1 MESIQI
7 AGKNF
12 ELASPWKRLSALFI
26 DVLFLICFTCVII
39 VAALVLR
46 IILLLIME
54 HVINFVWYV
63 LQQYHSMIGADNL
76 PSITLIIG
84 TVTIDLYR
92 YVVYLVPENF
102 SWVGLIMRYCFPLL
116 GLWIFGLL
124 FMDGYK
130 NGQSPGKSALNI
142 QVRSLKDGKPCGF
155 KDAFIRRF
163 IGIFQPLDFFF
174 TFGKKRQRLGD
185 KFAETVVV
193 EEVWVEL
200 EPTAENSIQIA
211 GKSLEL
217 ADRLTRLFAL
227 SIDVLILLLVNF
239 GLFLPFF
246 CTAMIRAN
254 VIQTNVP
261 ADTIMANMNLY
272 FLAFTSYAT
281 VPTYWKVLD
290 FLTISLW
297 ILGLFFMDGFNGQG
311 PGKRI
316 AGIQVRSLK
325 DGKPCGFKD
334 AFIRR
339 FIGVLQ
345 PLDFFFTFGKKRQRL
360 GGKLTGTVVVK
371 QVPEEI
377 VQIVPEKAVPQP
389 NKIEEELETV
399 MHKMENEISAA
410 RQKVE
415 VSISAEKRF
424 QNEHEKNLAQAEQ
437 CYKNAADALKI
448 GREDSAREELK
459 KREEYLR
466 LAEQQKKQWEEQK
479 QSVEDFNDV
488 LVSLQQEMMAA
499 EVRGTTVLAQHRN
512 VATEAYLRET
522 LKEMRDSKAFEK
534 VVDLEQDAIE
544 DVILAK
550 AMTEADNITH
560 QDIALEREF
569 LDYAEER
576 SIDEELA
583 VLQEGIDKE
592 A

>member
-12 ELASPWKRLSALFI
+12 ELASPWKRLFALFI
-26 DVLFLICFTCVII
+26 DVLFLICFSLLVFVFCYFLFTFVIHSVI
-39 VAALVLR
+39 VSG
-46 IILLLIME
+46 
-54 HVINFVWYV
+54 INFVRTEV
-63 LQQYHSMIGADNL
+63 LDYYSSQQN
-76 PSITLIIG
+76 PFTPNLIIG
-84 TVTIDLYR
+84 PATIDFYR
-92 YVVYLVPENF
+92 YLRPKNF
-102 SWVGLIMRYCFPLL
+102 SFVGLIIHYRFPLL
-116 GLWIFGLL
+116 GLWIFGLF

-155 KDAFIRRF
+155 KDSFIRRF
-163 IGIFQPLDFFF
+163 IGIFQPLDFLF

-200 EPTAENSIQIA
+200 EPTPENSIQIA

-227 SIDVLILLLVNF
+227 SIDVLILLLVNY
-239 GLFLPFF
+239 GLVYLFIAIAAELRVTPF
-246 CTAMIRAN
+246 
-254 VIQTNVP
+254 
-261 ADTIMANMNLY
+261 Y

-281 VPTYWKVLD
+281 VPIYWKVLD
-290 FLTISLW
+290 FLAISLW
-297 ILGLFFMDGFNGQG
+297 ILGLFFIDGFNGQG

-339 FIGVLQ
+339 FIGILQ
-345 PLDFFFTFGKKRQRL
+345 PLDFLFTFGKKRQRL

-371 QVPEEI
+371 QFLEEI
-377 VQIVPEKAVPQP
+377 AQIVPENAVPRP

-415 VSISAEKRF
+415 ASISAEKRF
-424 QNEHEKNLAQAEQ
+424 QNEHEKNLAEAEQ

-448 GREDSAREELK
+448 GHEDSAREELK
-459 KREEYLR
+459 KRDEYLR
-466 LAEQQKKQWEEQK
+466 LAEQQKKQWVDQK

-522 LKEMRDSKAFEK
+522 LKEMRDSKALEK

-560 QDIALEREF
+560 QDIELEREF

-583 VLQEGIDKE
+583 ALQEAIDTE
-592 A
+592 T